1 MKQLRKPLGQDKRGK
16 TAMVAALFA
25 GAAAITCS
33 GVWFGVYSITGNVS
47 FKVMNTAIPG
57 IALALLV
64 VYFGIR
70 SIMSVRKLSKV
81 ILQESSY
88 FSWGNFKRAKP
99 VKSR

>member
-1 MKQLRKPLGQDKRGK
+1 MKQLRKPLGQDKSGK
-16 TAMVAALFA
+16 TALVAALFA

-33 GVWFGVYSITGNVS
+33 GLWFAVYSVMNNIS
-47 FKVMNTAIPG
+47 FKVMKTNLPG

-70 SIMSVRKLSKV
+70 AILSVKKLSGV

-88 FSWGNFKRAKP
+88 FSWNNFKRAKP
-99 VKSR
+99 AKSR